1 MPALLFLAVTLVS
14 LVAAPAFAAEPEIP
28 AKPEG
33 ADDTRYEVQRI
44 TAKPGKLEQIHPRL
58 RDHQDDV
65 LAKHGATNIAYLVP
79 VGDNP
84 DGKLVCIHR
93 YPSLADR
100 AKCRQ
105 ACRADPLWKPMDPE
119 AKTPESLIEKLE
131 SVTFRPL
138 YYSPKFTATKSPEPR
153 VFELRT
159 YTCPSPEKLFYL
171 HERFRDHTIKLF
183 EKHGMENLIYW
194 SPMDMDNSDRKLVYL
209 LGHKS
214 VEAAK
219 ESFANFRKDPDWL
232 AAREA
237 SEKKAGGSLTEK
249 EGGVV
254 SEFFVA
260 TDYSPLK

>member
-1 MPALLFLAVTLVS
+1 MHRLFLAVIATAFATAV
-14 LVAAPAFAAEPEIP
+14 FAAEPERP

-33 ADDTRYEVQRI
+33 ADDTQYEVQRI
-44 TAKPGKLEQIHPRL
+44 TAKPGKLEQIHPWL

-100 AKCRQ
+100 TKCRQ

-183 EKHGMENLIYW
+183 EKHGMENLIHW
-194 SPMDMDNSDRKLVYL
+194 SPMDMDDSDRKLVYL

-219 ESFANFRKDPDWL
+219 KSFANFRKAPDWL

>member
-14 LVAAPAFAAEPEIP
+14 LVAAPVFAAEPEIP
-28 AKPEG
+28 AKPDG
-33 ADDTRYEVQRI
+33 ADSIQYELQRI
-44 TAKPGKLEQIHPRL
+44 TAKPGKLDQIHTWL

-79 VGDNP
+79 AGDNP
-84 DGKLVCIHR
+84 DGKLVCVYR
-93 YPSLADR
+93 YLSLEDR
-100 AKCRQ
+100 VKCRQ
-105 ACRADPLWKPMDPE
+105 ACRADPSWKLMDPE
-119 AKTPESLIEKLE
+119 GKAAESLIEKVE
-131 SVTFRPL
+131 SVAFRPL
-138 YYSPKFTATKSPEPR
+138 SYSPKFAPTKSPEPR

-171 HERFRDHTIKLF
+171 HERFQDHTMKLF
-183 EKHGMENLIYW
+183 AKHGMENLIYW
-194 SPMDMDNSDRKLVYL
+194 SPMDMDDSDRKLVYL
-209 LGHKS
+209 LGHRS

-219 ESFANFRKDPDWL
+219 ESFANFRKDTDWL

>member
-14 LVAAPAFAAEPEIP
+14 LVAVPVFAAEPESP
-28 AKPEG
+28 AKPRG
-33 ADDTRYEVQRI
+33 GDATTYCVQRI
-44 TAKPGKLEQIHPRL
+44 TARPGKLEQIHAWF

-65 LAKHGATNIAYLVP
+65 LAKHGATNIAYLLP
-79 VGDNP
+79 VGDNL
-84 DGKLVCIHR
+84 DGKIVCIHR
-93 YPSLADR
+93 YTSPADRLKCNQACLAD
-100 AKCRQ
+100 
-105 ACRADPLWKPMDPE
+105 PSWKPMDSE
-119 AKTPESLIEKLE
+119 AKTPESLIERVE
-131 SVTFRPL
+131 SMTFQPL
-138 YYSPKFTATKSPEPR
+138 YYSPSFTPTESPEPR

-171 HERFRDHTIKLF
+171 HERFRGHTIKLF

>member
-1 MPALLFLAVTLVS
+1 MPTLLFLTVTLVS
-14 LVAAPAFAAEPEIP
+14 LVAAPVFAAEPEIP
-28 AKPEG
+28 AKPDG
-33 ADDTRYEVQRI
+33 ADYTQYELQRI
-44 TAKPGKLEQIHPRL
+44 TAKPGKLDKIHTWL
-58 RDHQDDV
+58 RAHQDDV
-65 LAKHGATNIAYLVP
+65 LATHGATNIAYLVP

-84 DGKLVCIHR
+84 AGKLVCIYR
-93 YPSLADR
+93 YPSLEDR
-100 AKCRQ
+100 VKCSR
-105 ACRADPLWKPMDPE
+105 ACRADPSWKPMDPE
-119 AKTPESLIEKLE
+119 GKTAESLIEKVE
-131 SVTFRPL
+131 SVAFRPL
-138 YYSPKFTATKSPEPR
+138 SYSPKFAPTKSPEPR

-171 HERFRDHTIKLF
+171 HERFRDHTMKLF

-194 SPMDMDNSDRKLVYL
+194 SPMDMDDSDRKLVYL

-219 ESFANFRKDPDWL
+219 ESFANFRKDTDWL
-232 AAREA
+232 AARES

>member
-1 MPALLFLAVTLVS
+1 MHRLLLAVIATFF
-14 LVAAPAFAAEPEIP
+14 ATAAFAAEPVIP
-28 AKPEG
+28 TKPEG
-33 ADDTRYEVQRI
+33 ADYTTYDVQRI
-44 TAKPGKLEQIHPRL
+44 TAKPGKLDQIHAWF

-84 DGKLVCIHR
+84 DGKIVCIHR
-93 YPSLADR
+93 YPSLA
-100 AKCRQ
+100 AFMKCRR
-105 ACRADPLWKPMDPE
+105 ACRADPAWAPMDPE
-119 AKTPESLIEKLE
+119 AKTPESLIEKVE

-138 YYSPKFTATKSPEPR
+138 YYSPKFTPTKSPEPR

-194 SPMDMDNSDRKLVYL
+194 SPMDMDDSDRKLVYL

-232 AAREA
+232 AARDA

>member
-1 MPALLFLAVTLVS
+1 MPALLFLAVTLFGV
-14 LVAAPAFAAEPEIP
+14 VVGPVVAAEPEIP

-33 ADDTRYEVQRI
+33 ADSTAYELQRI
-44 TAKPGKLEQIHPRL
+44 TAKPGKLEQIHTWF
-58 RDHQDDV
+58 RDHQDNV
-65 LAKHGATNIAYLVP
+65 LAKHGATNIAYFVP

-84 DGKLVCIHR
+84 DGRLVCIHR
-93 YPSLADR
+93 YPSLA
-100 AKCRQ
+100 ALMKCRQ
-105 ACRADPLWKPMDPE
+105 ACWADPSWAPMSPE
-119 AKTPESLIEKLE
+119 AKTPESLIEKVE
-131 SVTFRPL
+131 SVALHPWS
-138 YYSPKFTATKSPEPR
+138 YSPKFMPTKSSEPR

-171 HERFRDHTIKLF
+171 HERFRDHTMKLF
-183 EKHGMENLIYW
+183 EKHGMENLVYFN
-194 SPMDMDNSDRKLVYL
+194 PMDMDDSDRELVYL

-249 EGGVV
+249 EGGVL
-254 SEFFVA
+254 SEFFIA